1 MVEVSTISFLI
12 NVERVREGNVAKES
26 GIVLSRGKNRRQPL
40 GEREEGEPEDRRR
53 EPVEKVLQ
61 KLDADRVLGEG
72 DRVDERLI
80 EVGDI

>member
-1 MVEVSTISFLI
+1 MIHSVELGTKYQ
-12 NVERVREGNVAKES
+12 RPT
-26 GIVLSRGKNRRQPL
+26 RQ
-40 GEREEGEPEDRRR
+40 EYRQNSAVKSHEGEPHHRRR